1 MASIQKRPNGKWRA
15 RYRDDEGREHSRHF
29 DRKTDASKWLG
40 TINAG
45 MLTGSYVDPATSK
58 VTLRSFY
65 AEWATRQVWAAT
77 TVVAMNLAVAKCTFA
92 GVELGK
98 LRRSHVETWVKS
110 MVSSGLA
117 PSTIRTRVNNVRSVL
132 RAATRDRLLSSD
144 PSDGVT
150 LPRLRK
156 SEHAMRIPT
165 PDQVRVIL
173 EASEEWFR
181 PFIALCA
188 FAGLRI
194 GESSAMRLTDV
205 DFLRRTIGVR
215 RQVQRAT
222 GDDLAAG
229 LSVSIVP
236 PKYGSERD
244 VFVPDELTALIA
256 RHVERVGVRG
266 EEQWLFVGDGA
277 MPPHANSIA
286 YWWKKTTTKAG
297 IEGVTL
303 RDLRHYF
310 ASGLIAS
317 GCSVATVQ
325 RALGHSS
332 PSITLNTYTHLWPTA
347 EDHTRKAAG
356 AMMRAAMP
364 ALADSSRTAGA

>member
-29 DRKTDASKWLG
+29 ERKVDATRWLG
-40 TINAG
+40 TITAG

-58 VTLRSFY
+58 ITLRSFY

-77 TVVAMNLAVAKCTFA
+77 TVVAMDLAVAKCTFA
-92 GVELGK
+92 GLELGK

-110 MVSSGLA
+110 MVSDGLA
-117 PSTIRTRVNNVRSVL
+117 ASTIRTRVNNVRSVL
-132 RAATRDRLLSSD
+132 RAATRDRLMSND

-156 SEHAMRIPT
+156 SEHAMKIPT
-165 PDQVRVIL
+165 PDQVRAIL
-173 EASEEWFR
+173 EAADDWFR
-181 PFIALCA
+181 PYIALCA
-188 FAGLRI
+188 FAGLRL
-194 GESSAMRLTDV
+194 GEASAMRVTDV

-229 LSVSIVP
+229 HSVSIVP

-244 VFVPDELTALIA
+244 VFVPDELTTMIA
-256 RHVERVGVRG
+256 WHVEHVGVRG
-266 EEQWLFVGDGA
+266 DEQWLFVGDGA
-277 MPPHANSIA
+277 MPPHANSVA

-297 IEGVTL
+297 VPGVKL
-303 RDLRHYF
+303 HDLRHYF
-310 ASGLIAS
+310 ASGLIAA

-356 AMMRAAMP
+356 AMMRAAMAAP
-364 ALADSSRTAGA
+364 ADSLRTEQG